1 MNRSKCRLA
10 SELGRV
16 QGTVYQVGVE
26 IPFGERDTFGET
38 YFDMNERDGVV
49 DILNIV
55 GVIRRRAATM
65 RPLANSIV
73 ATGFR

>member
-1 MNRSKCRLA
+1 M
-10 SELGRV
+10 
-16 QGTVYQVGVE
+16 GVE
-26 IPFGERDTFGET
+26 IPFGERDTVGET
-38 YFDMNERDGVV
+38 YFDMHERDGVV

-73 ATGFR
+73 ATGCR